1 MLFPEHAKVT
11 ACKSDIKWILWGCC
25 IKRRVFT
32 EHNEQNH
39 SHSEDIDLFSFV
51 FSAQMD
57 FWCHVP
63 KSSEGSLEVSGAVSA
78 LDRGSEPEIND
89 FGIELRIQHNILW
102 LQVSVSDSLLMA
114 MVKALSHLF
123 KIVA

>member
-11 ACKSDIKWILWGCC
+11 ACKSDIKWILGRRC
-25 IKRRVFT
+25 IKRRVLT
-32 EHNEQNH
+32 EHHEQDH
-39 SHSEDIDLFSFV
+39 SQSEDIYLFSFV

-89 FGIELRIQHNILW
+89 FGIELRIQHDIFW
-102 LQVSVSDSLLMA
+102 L
-114 MVKALSHLF
+114 
-123 KIVA
+123 